1 MYYEVWKHDGRLD
14 VLSAEFLYEAEAIAW
29 ADDLERRGWHDI
41 NVYEVK
47 R

>member
-1 MYYEVWKHDGRLD
+1 MYYTVWKHDGKSEI
-14 VLSAEFLYEAEAIAW
+14 LSAEFLYKADAIAW
-29 ADDLERRGWHDI
+29 AEDLERRGWFGV